1 MIKRSTRVIFTKTK
15 KLFNIDDIDV
25 NKILVSKKEPYG
37 KKSSFKYFIE
47 YNDNDVNRPLCIK
60 LPQMI
65 GFVKCFDSNKIM
77 YFKASDDKQT
87 VKKVY

>member
-15 KLFNIDDIDV
+15 KQSNADDIDV

-65 GFVKCFDSNKIM
+65 RYVKCFDNNNIM
-77 YFKASDDKQT
+77 SFKASENKQT